1 MITRAD
7 IVERVRE
14 WGLREDVVE
23 KDYVLGWVLWGI
35 GSHPLL
41 NTHWVFKGGT
51 CLKKCYIETYR
62 FSEDLDFTVL
72 PGGPIAVDDVQRVLS
87 EVLLRVRD
95 ASGIDFTVA
104 EPRIRSRP
112 SGQTVE
118 GRIFYRGPRQAPPAS
133 LKLDLSGDEQ
143 VVRPPVLR
151 RIAHPYPDSLPG
163 AGTARCYSF
172 EEVFAEKIRAMGQ
185 RGRPRDLYDIVN
197 LFRRHDLHLHGDLI
211 RAVLEEKCKAKGI
224 SVPTAVTVGAG
235 PHVQELESEW
245 ANMLGHQLPALPPLE
260 SFLNEIPMLFSWL
273 DGTLEVVPPEA
284 FPLEGDEASDWTPPP
299 TIATWRTG
307 VPLEVVRF
315 AATNHLCVDLTYDG
329 TVRKIE
335 PYSLRRTQAGD
346 IVLHALRSD
355 THEHRSYR
363 IDRIAGVRATTTPFI
378 PTWAIEFS
386 SQGPLAA
393 PPAVRSRTA
402 RRVTAYRQKA
412 VGATRRLAR
421 RRRRK

>member
-35 GSHPLL
+35 GNHPVL
-41 NTHWVFKGGT
+41 NSRWVFKGGT

-72 PGGPIAVDDVQRVLS
+72 PDGPIAVDDIQRVLR
-87 EVLLRVRD
+87 EVLSRVRD
-95 ASGIDFTVA
+95 ESGIDFSVL
-104 EPRIRSRP
+104 EPRIRTRP
-112 SGQTVE
+112 SGLAVE
-118 GRIFYRGPRQAPPAS
+118 GRVFYRGPRQAPPAS
-133 LKLDLSGDEQ
+133 IKLDLSGEEQ
-143 VVRPPVLR
+143 VIRPPVLR

-163 AGTARCYSF
+163 DATARCYSF

-197 LFRRHDLHLHGDLI
+197 LFRRHDLRLHGDLI
-211 RAVLEEKCKAKGI
+211 HAVLKEKCRVKGI
-224 SVPTAVTVGAG
+224 SVPTAATVGSG
-235 PHVQELESEW
+235 PHVQELKSEW

-260 SFLNEIPMLFSWL
+260 SFLNEIPSLFSWL
-273 DGTLEVVPPEA
+273 DGTLDVAPPEA
-284 FPLEGDEASDWTPPP
+284 FPLETDETADWSPPP

-329 TVRKIE
+329 SVRTIE
-335 PYSLRRTQAGD
+335 PYSLRRTQAGN

-363 IDRIAGVRATTTPFI
+363 IDRMAAVRATNRPFI
-378 PTWAIEFS
+378 PSWAIEFS

-393 PPAVRSRTA
+393 PPTIRRRTL
-402 RRVTAYRQKA
+402 RRVATRRQTA
-412 VGATRRLAR
+412 VGGTRRLAR

>member
-35 GSHPLL
+35 GNHPLL
-41 NTHWVFKGGT
+41 NTRWVFKGGT
-51 CLKKCYIETYR
+51 CLKKCYVETYR

-72 PGGPIAVDDVQRVLS
+72 PGGPIAVDDVQRVLG
-87 EVLLRVRD
+87 EVLSRVRD
-95 ASGIDFTVA
+95 ESGIDFSVA
-104 EPRIRSRP
+104 EPRIRARP
-112 SGQTVE
+112 SGNTVE

-151 RIAHPYPDSLPG
+151 RIAHPFPDSLPG
-163 AGTARCYSF
+163 DGTVRCYSF

-197 LFRRHDLHLHGDLI
+197 LFRRHDLRLHGDLV
-211 RAVLEEKCKAKGI
+211 RSVLVEKCQAKGI
-224 SVPTAVTVGAG
+224 PVPTAGTVGAG
-235 PHVQELESEW
+235 PHIEELESEW
-245 ANMLGHQLPALPPLE
+245 ANMLGHQLPALPPLA
-260 SFLNEIPMLFSWL
+260 SFLAEIPALFSWL
-273 DGTLEVVPPEA
+273 DGTLDVVPPA
-284 FPLEGDEASDWTPPP
+284 ALPLEADESEDWSPPP

-307 VPLEVVRF
+307 VPLEVLRV
-315 AATNHLCVDLTYDG
+315 AAANHLCVDLTYDG
-329 TVRKIE
+329 TVRTIE
-335 PYSLRRTQAGD
+335 PYSLRRTQSGN

-363 IDRIAGVRATTTPFI
+363 IDRIAGVRATTRPFT

-386 SQGPLAA
+386 TQGPLAA
-393 PPAVRSRTA
+393 PRVPRRRAT
-402 RRVTAYRQKA
+402 RRVTYRSS
-412 VGATRRLAR
+412 VGSPRRIAR

>member
-35 GSHPLL
+35 SAHSRLS
-41 NTHWVFKGGT
+41 TQWVFKGGT

-72 PGGPIAVDDVQRVLS
+72 PGGPIGPDEIHPTLR
-87 EVLLRVRD
+87 EVLTRVSEE
-95 ASGIDFTVA
+95 SGIDFSIT
-104 EPRIRSRP
+104 EPRFRSRP
-112 SGQTVE
+112 SGTSTE
-118 GRIFYRGPRQAPPAS
+118 GRVYYRGPRQAPGAAS
-133 LKLDLSGDEQ
+133 IKLDLSGDEP

-151 RIAHPYPDSLPG
+151 QIAHSYPDLLPG
-163 AGTARCYSF
+163 DARARCYSF
-172 EEVFAEKIRAMGQ
+172 EELFAEKIRAMGQ

-197 LFRRHDLHLHGDLI
+197 LFRRQDLRLHGDLI
-211 RAVLEEKCKAKGI
+211 RTVLEEKCRAKGI
-224 SVPTAVTVGAG
+224 SIPSAETVGAG
-235 PHVQELESEW
+235 PHIQELESEW
-245 ANMLGHQLPALPPLE
+245 ANMLGHQLPALPPL
-260 SFLNEIPMLFSWL
+260 SAFLAELPALFGWL
-273 DGTLEVVPPEA
+273 DGSIESVVLPSLALEA
-284 FPLEGDEASDWTPPP
+284 DESSDWSPPP

-315 AATNHLCVDLTYDG
+315 AATNHLCVDLTYHG
-329 TVRKIE
+329 TVRTIE
-335 PYSLRRTQAGD
+335 PYSLRRTSAGA

-363 IDRIAGVRATTTPFI
+363 IDRITGVKATTRPFV
-378 PTWAIEFS
+378 PSWAIEFS

-393 PPAVRSRTA
+393 LPTA
-402 RRVTAYRQKA
+402 RRHALGRMSRSVAVRRQ
-412 VGATRRLAR
+412 TRNTR